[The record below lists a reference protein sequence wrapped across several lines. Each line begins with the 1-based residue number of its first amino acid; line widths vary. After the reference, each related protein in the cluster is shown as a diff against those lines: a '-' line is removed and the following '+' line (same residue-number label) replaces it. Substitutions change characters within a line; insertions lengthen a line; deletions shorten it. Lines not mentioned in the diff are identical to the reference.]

1 MELSNDWSASPKDLW
16 PGEHLMGL
24 CRGCFWRSKSHLNFF
39 FIQKVYHRNS
49 LALVEI
55 HCAME
60 LTITPKKINRTKKTR
75 AVVIK
80 LLPYQQNLLCMH
92 HPVIKELK
100 NIFTSPN
107 TMSLSK

>member
-1 MELSNDWSASPKDLW
+1 
-16 PGEHLMGL
+16 MGL
-24 CRGCFWRSKSHLNFF
+24 CRMFLAQQVTLEFF

-60 LTITPKKINRTKKTR
+60 LTITPQKINRPKKTR

-80 LLPYQQNLLCMH
+80 LLP
-92 HPVIKELK
+92 
-100 NIFTSPN
+100 
-107 TMSLSK
+107 

>member
-1 MELSNDWSASPKDLW
+1 MFLAQQVTLE
-16 PGEHLMGL
+16 
-24 CRGCFWRSKSHLNFF
+24 FF

-80 LLPYQQNLLCMH
+80 LLPYQQSLLCIH